1 MGKFLRLTNGVGRHA
16 DEAGATSIYDQ
27 SLVVVSGTPGAGEIQ
42 GPIITG
48 TNVTLPGGQTYTSD
62 ELRIELNGQGLDP
75 VFDYNYV
82 GGSPPRTQVAF
93 TFDIEVG
100 DRINFRID
108 RGP

>member
-1 MGKFLRLTNGVGRHA
+1 MGKFLRLVNGVARQF

-27 SLVVVSGTPGAGEIQ
+27 SLVVVAGTPGAGEIQ
-42 GPIITG
+42 GPISTG
-48 TNVTLPGGQTYTSD
+48 TNVTLPGGQTYEDD

-82 GGSPPRTQVAF
+82 GSVPRTQVAF
-93 TFDIEVG
+93 TFDLEVG

-108 RGP
+108 RSA